1 MVMVQTLVD
10 KTEQRWQI
18 FLTFA
23 ANLYLF
29 FLCSTKWNAGVSI
42 SAGLV
47 GVAILFFYGYKKKK
61 VQWPQ
66 KLFLF
71 PYLLFMGTVLLA
83 SFLTGDAPSIKVSH
97 NFLSYSLPFWLL
109 YLALVQKKNAF
120 ISEVQWG
127 AIAGTWVLNIQ
138 AIYQMFLPLKDNR
151 ITAGFT
157 SANNFAMCLESILP
171 LLWVNTFVLWKH
183 YKNNQTKI
191 AYFYFS
197 FISDAMATFFLFLS
211 GSRGGIAGF
220 LIGIFILGIFSLL
233 HNTKKL
239 SCKEKIGVFFLSLCI
254 CGSVS
259 FTATLKMDSRSYDGE
274 RILLLKS
281 AYAMWQDHKVYGV
294 GFQRWNQVY
303 RAKYI
308 LPEAKEPTLSLAHNN
323 IANFFSGTGTIGG
336 IGYLTF
342 VFATLSLLLKKIND
356 DPNDISA
363 KMMVWIWMAIFVH
376 GFVDNSLYAKF
387 NTRLYWAMWGI
398 TLASL
403 RRDEG
408 ET

>member
-1 MVMVQTLVD
+1 MNQMLMD
-10 KTEQRWQI
+10 KTEQRWQM
-18 FLTFA
+18 FVTFA
-23 ANLYLF
+23 VNLYLF

-47 GVAILFFYGYKKKK
+47 GVAILFFYGYKRKKI
-61 VQWPQ
+61 QWPN

-71 PYLLFMGTVLLA
+71 PYFLFMGAVLLA
-83 SFLTGDAPSIKVSH
+83 SFLTGDGPSIKVSH

-109 YLALVQKKNAF
+109 YLVLVQKKNSF
-120 ISEVQWG
+120 IAEIQWG
-127 AIAGTWVLNIQ
+127 AVAGTWILNVQ
-138 AIYQMFLPLKDNR
+138 VIYQLFALPKDNR
-151 ITAGFT
+151 ITAGFA

-171 LLWVNTFVLWKH
+171 LLWVNTFMLWRH
-183 YKNNQTKI
+183 YKNNQTRI
-191 AYFYFS
+191 AYFHLS
-197 FISDAMATFFLFLS
+197 FITAVVTTFFLFLS

-220 LIGIFILGIFSLL
+220 LIGLFSFGVVYILQNMKDLSFKKKISALLLSVCICVNGIFTAML
-233 HNTKKL
+233 
-239 SCKEKIGVFFLSLCI
+239 KIE
-254 CGSVS
+254 
-259 FTATLKMDSRSYDGE
+259 SRSYDGE
-274 RILLLKS
+274 RILLLRS

-308 LPEAKEPTLSLAHNN
+308 LPEAKEPTLSLPHNN

-336 IGYLTF
+336 IGYVSFIL
-342 VFATLSLLLKKIND
+342 ATVSLLLKKIND
-356 DPNDISA
+356 DPNNISA
-363 KMMVWIWMAIFVH
+363 KMMLWIWVAIFVH

-403 RRDEG
+403 HRNEG
-408 ET
+408 KT